1 MRIDVHEGINLVPAR
16 PSASTSA
23 QNVSGAIN
31 HRIPN
36 STSTVNSNQGPLS
49 IGSSEYGL
57 EVEIHNMLVLDQ
69 NTFEGKKKTYKNC
82 TFNLSDNVKIIVNN
96 HNKMY

>member
-23 QNVSGAIN
+23 QNVSGVFN

-36 STSTVNSNQGPLS
+36 SISTINSNQGPLT
-49 IGSSEYGL
+49 IGGNEYGL

-69 NTFEGKKKTYKNC
+69 NTFEGKFFFITLIELLTYVQ
-82 TFNLSDNVKIIVNN
+82 L
-96 HNKMY
+96 

>member
-16 PSASTSA
+16 SSASTSA

-36 STSTVNSNQGPLS
+36 NTLVVNSNQSMGN
-49 IGSSEYGL
+49 SEYGL

-69 NTFEGKKKTYKNC
+69 NTFKGKLQLKLKVHKKK
-82 TFNLSDNVKIIVNN
+82 
-96 HNKMY
+96 

>member
-23 QNVSGAIN
+23 QNISGAIN
-31 HRIPN
+31 NRMPN
-36 STSTVNSNQGPLS
+36 NASALNSNQGPLS
-49 IGSSEYGL
+49 IGNSEYGL

-69 NTFEGKKKTYKNC
+69 NTFEGEFFFY
-82 TFNLSDNVKIIVNN
+82 I
-96 HNKMY
+96 H